1 MIEWLRSLLPL
12 GSSEMSC
19 IKLRQMASA
28 YLDGE
33 MDART
38 LWRFRFHMERC
49 GGCGSFV
56 STLRATI
63 QTLNNLPPPAPV
75 PVDLKERIS
84 ARLPGSD
91 SSNSSNS

>member
-19 IKLRQMASA
+19 IKLRQLASA

-49 GGCGSFV
+49 DGCGAFV

-63 QTLNNLPPPAPV
+63 KTLNNLPTPAPV

-84 ARLPGSD
+84 ARLSESN
-91 SSNSSNS
+91 SSNSSNG

>member
-1 MIEWLRSLLPL
+1 MIERLKGLLPF

-19 IKLRQMASA
+19 IKLRQLASE

-33 MDART
+33 LDART

-49 GGCGSFV
+49 DGCGAFV

-63 QTLNNLPPPAPV
+63 ETLNSLPAEPAPV
-75 PVDLKERIS
+75 RLRERIAS
-84 ARLPGSD
+84 NLPGNPD
-91 SSNSSNS
+91 GSSTSG